1 MTLVIGRA
9 SKTAGYLLFYGSE
22 VEPYCECRQFST
34 VPLRI
39 QRHRRRYNGKFM
51 PKVSVIIPTR
61 SRPDL
66 LPRSVASAM
75 RAGSDV
81 GVIVVDDA
89 SRDETASV
97 CKALSGIH
105 YVRLDSNRGIA
116 GARNAGLRVSTSD
129 YVSFL
134 DDDDLRL
141 PNSIDAQVELLE
153 AQPEAGMIYGA
164 ALYGDEHCEP
174 KGGSYPDD
182 YPQGDIFWQ
191 LMEWNFVPCPT
202 VIFRRACL
210 DRVGLL
216 DESAAGV
223 DDWDL
228 WVRIAELYR
237 VIAIETPVAIWRQ
250 PTATSGQFSFHAH
263 RMHRRAHRL
272 HRDKWLRLPRAM
284 RANYELKAK
293 AARDFADRAAQQMF
307 SEAAARSRAG
317 LRRDALRLAF
327 EMFRLHPLTVVR
339 KAIRSSIKDG
349 SIPE

>member
-1 MTLVIGRA
+1 
-9 SKTAGYLLFYGSE
+9 
-22 VEPYCECRQFST
+22 
-34 VPLRI
+34 
-39 QRHRRRYNGKFM
+39 
-51 PKVSVIIPTR
+51 
-61 SRPDL
+61 
-66 LPRSVASAM
+66 M

-97 CKALSGIH
+97 CQALSGIH

-141 PNSIDAQVELLE
+141 PDSIDAQVALLE

-164 ALYGDEHCEP
+164 ALYGDEQCEP
-174 KGGSYPDD
+174 KGGSYPDE

-210 DRVGLL
+210 GRVGLL

-228 WVRIAELYR
+228 WVRIAELYP
-237 VIAIETPVAIWRQ
+237 VLAIETPVAIWRQ
-250 PTATSGQFSFHAH
+250 PTATSGQFSFRAH
-263 RMHRRAHRL
+263 RMHRRAYRL

-284 RANYELKAK
+284 RVNELRAK
-293 AARDFADRAAQQMF
+293 ASRGFADRATKQMF
-307 SEAAARSRAG
+307 WEAVARSRAG
-317 LRRDALRLAF
+317 LRLDALRLAF
-327 EMFRLHPLTVVR
+327 EMARLHPLTVAR
-339 KAIRSSIKDG
+339 KAIRYPIRNG
-349 SIPE
+349 NIPE

>member
-1 MTLVIGRA
+1 
-9 SKTAGYLLFYGSE
+9 
-22 VEPYCECRQFST
+22 
-34 VPLRI
+34 
-39 QRHRRRYNGKFM
+39 
-51 PKVSVIIPTR
+51 
-61 SRPDL
+61 
-66 LPRSVASAM
+66 M

-89 SRDETASV
+89 SCDETASV
-97 CKALSGIH
+97 CRALSGIH

-129 YVSFL
+129 YISFL

-141 PNSIDAQVELLE
+141 PDSIDAQLALLE

-164 ALYGDEHCEP
+164 ALYGDEQCKP
-174 KGGSYPDD
+174 KGGSYPDE

-202 VIFRRACL
+202 VIFRRTCL

-228 WVRIAELYR
+228 WVRIAELYP
-237 VIAIETPVAIWRQ
+237 VLAIETPVAIWRQ
-250 PTATSGQFSFHAH
+250 PTATSGQFSFRAH
-263 RMHRRAHRL
+263 WMHRCAYRL

-284 RANYELKAK
+284 EASEERRNQASRA
-293 AARDFADRAAQQMF
+293 FADRATQQMIW
-307 SEAAARSRAG
+307 EASSRFRAH
-317 LRRDALRLAF
+317 RAIDSIRLAL
-327 EMFRLHPLTVVR
+327 EVVR
-339 KAIRSSIKDG
+339 LYPRAAVRHAFRASIG
-349 SIPE
+349 SRDVYGI